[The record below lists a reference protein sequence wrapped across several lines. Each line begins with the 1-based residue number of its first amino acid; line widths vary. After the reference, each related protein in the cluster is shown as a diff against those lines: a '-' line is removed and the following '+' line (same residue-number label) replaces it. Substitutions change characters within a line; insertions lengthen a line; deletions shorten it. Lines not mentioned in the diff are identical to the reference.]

1 MWFESTFV
9 LSMLEPWEKIMLVCL
24 FVVAWMFVTS
34 AIMKYLPRHVQIMS
48 QRAMYYIY
56 GQEGDPRL
64 LWQWLGI
71 GSGSEMGGMA
81 TSTMNTARTAVKAGS
96 DL

>member
-1 MWFESTFV
+1 MFLYCLCTEQ
-9 LSMLEPWEKIMLVCL
+9 ILVAL
-24 FVVAWMFVTS
+24 FVVAWIFVTS
-34 AIMKYLPRHVQIMS
+34 AIMKYLPRHVQLMT

-64 LWQWLGI
+64 LWQWLGA
-71 GSGSEMGGMA
+71 GSGGDIGRMV
-81 TSTMNTARTAVKAGS
+81 TSTINTARTAAKAGS